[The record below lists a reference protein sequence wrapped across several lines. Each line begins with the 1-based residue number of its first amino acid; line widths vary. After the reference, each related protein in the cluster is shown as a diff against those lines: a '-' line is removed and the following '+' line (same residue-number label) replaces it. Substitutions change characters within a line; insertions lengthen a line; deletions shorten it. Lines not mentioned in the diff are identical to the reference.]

1 MFYVGIEGEGGIDIM
16 NKLSKKG
23 LESPVRLEGDT
34 PELGDFEIQIVDGRL
49 ILYKNI
55 FFLLTHI
62 GYIGPLNS
70 YLGQGIDQDLSRTQ
84 WLGKEVPKGSIW
96 RAKGN

>member
-1 MFYVGIEGEGGIDIM
+1 MSVLVPAVTSVMFYVGIEGEGGIDIM

-49 ILYKNI
+49 ILYKNVF
-55 FFLLTHI
+55 FFLPALDT
-62 GYIGPLNS
+62 
-70 YLGQGIDQDLSRTQ
+70 
-84 WLGKEVPKGSIW
+84 
-96 RAKGN
+96 

>member
-55 FFLLTHI
+55 FF
-62 GYIGPLNS
+62 S
-70 YLGQGIDQDLSRTQ
+70 YPHWIHRSAKLISRPRHWPRSLSHTMVR
-84 WLGKEVPKGSIW
+84 
-96 RAKGN
+96 